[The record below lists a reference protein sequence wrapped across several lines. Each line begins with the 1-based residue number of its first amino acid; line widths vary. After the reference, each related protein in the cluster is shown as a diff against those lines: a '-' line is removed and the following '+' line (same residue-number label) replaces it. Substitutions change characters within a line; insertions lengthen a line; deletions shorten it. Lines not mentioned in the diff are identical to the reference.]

1 MKKYFVFPE
10 KFDVIVIGA
19 GHAGCEAALA
29 AARTGARTLLLTQ
42 SLDSVARMSCNPSI
56 GGVGKG
62 QIVKELDIL
71 GGEMGRNADKSMLS
85 CHLLNTSR
93 GAAVQSP
100 RAQCDKHLYSAL
112 MKQTLESQPGL
123 YLMQDEASRI
133 IAKNGKVSMVETAR
147 GTRYITRTAIITAGT
162 FLRGTIHIGLRT
174 FRGGRYDDPAADLL
188 SASLEDLGIRTRRL
202 KTGTPMRLNARS
214 IDFSVCEEQKPDE
227 NPVPFSWSTEKIT
240 NNLVSCSI
248 TRTTARTAEIIR
260 DSLDESPLYSG
271 KIKSIGPRYCPSIED
286 KVVKFPH
293 HGEHHVFLEPEGFNT
308 AEYYVNGL
316 STSLPEHTQ
325 WDMVHSVKGLEKAEI
340 VRPGY
345 AIEYDFFDPQGLD
358 YALQS
363 KTVSGLYFAG
373 QVNGTTGYEEAAAQ
387 GLMAGINAARQC
399 RGEEPFILRR
409 DEAYIGVM
417 IDDLVSSGVDEPYR
431 MFTSRA
437 EYRLMLRADNADLR
451 LARYGFEMGLLPT
464 EKRDSFLRYE
474 AAVNASITGKNPD
487 SAEMHGLDNTGIW
500 TTEKAMR
507 TAAIE
512 REYSVY
518 IKRNLAEAE
527 KMRKF
532 EDLKIPADFDYAG
545 VPSMSNEARQKLIKV
560 RPGTL
565 AQAGRIPGLTPAD
578 VQLLWVII
586 EARRR
591 KSSERKS
598 N

>member
-10 KFDVIVIGA
+10 KFDVVVIGA

-29 AARTGARTLLLTQ
+29 AARTGAMTLLLTQ

-112 MKQTLESQPGL
+112 MKQTLERQPGL

-174 FRGGRYDDPAADLL
+174 FRGGRYDDPASDLL

-227 NPVPFSWSTEKIT
+227 DPVPFSWSTEKIT
-240 NNLVSCSI
+240 NNLVPCSI

-293 HGEHHVFLEPEGFNT
+293 HVEHHVFLEPEGFNT

-358 YALQS
+358 YSLQS

-387 GLMAGINAARQC
+387 GLMAGINAARKC

-474 AAVNASITGKNPD
+474 AAVNAAINGKNPD
-487 SAEMHGLDNTGIW
+487 SEEMLKLDNTGIW
-500 TTEKAMR
+500 TAEKAMR

-591 KSSERKS
+591 KSSPRES

>member
-112 MKQTLESQPGL
+112 MKQTLERQPGL

-188 SASLEDLGIRTRRL
+188 SSSLEDLGIRTRRL

-227 NPVPFSWSTEKIT
+227 DPVPFSWSTEKIT

-271 KIKSIGPRYCPSIED
+271 KIKSVGPRYCPSIED

-358 YALQS
+358 YVLQS

-387 GLMAGINAARQC
+387 GFMAGINAARQC

-464 EKRDSFLRYE
+464 EKQDSFLRYE
-474 AAVNASITGKNPD
+474 AAVNAAITGKNPD

-500 TTEKAMR
+500 TAEKAMR

-545 VPSMSNEARQKLIKV
+545 VLSMSNEARQKLIKV

-586 EARRR
+586 ESRRR
-591 KSSERKS
+591 KSSERES

>member
-112 MKQTLESQPGL
+112 MKQTLECQPGL

-188 SASLEDLGIRTRRL
+188 SSSLEDLGIRTRRL

-358 YALQS
+358 YVLQS

-387 GLMAGINAARQC
+387 GFMAGINAARQC

-464 EKRDSFLRYE
+464 EKQDSFLRYE
-474 AAVNASITGKNPD
+474 AAVNAAINGKNPD

-500 TTEKAMR
+500 TAEKAMR

-586 EARRR
+586 ESRRR
-591 KSSERKS
+591 KSSERES